1 MGEGEGVAF
10 MFLQSRRPPD
20 GVRPRAPAP
29 SDLPS
34 ELDGDRDARALSG
47 GDSPAP
53 HLGAHP
59 DNIHRKPH
67 HPGWQKVTE
76 MKPRGVSGKTVGG
89 GGGNS
94 VGGGGTVGGGKQWAG
109 KTVGEKTEGGKKWA
123 V

>member
-10 MFLQSRRPPD
+10 VFLLSRRPPD

-29 SDLPS
+29 SDLPF

-76 MKPRGVSGKTVGG
+76 MKPRGVSGGRGGKQCVGG
-89 GGGNS
+89 GN
-94 VGGGGTVGGGKQWAG
+94 VGGGRRWAG